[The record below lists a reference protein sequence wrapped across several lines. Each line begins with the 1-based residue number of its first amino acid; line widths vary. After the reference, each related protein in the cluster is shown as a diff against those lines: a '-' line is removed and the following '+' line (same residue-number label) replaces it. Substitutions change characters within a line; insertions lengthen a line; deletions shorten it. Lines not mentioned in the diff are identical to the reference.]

1 MDIDDENIVIEEVDS
16 CNINEVELSEF
27 VTVIPAANTRTISSS
42 IPSTSSYSLSLSAP
56 VTRRNTPQINPEQE
70 SILIKKLINGEMS
83 FSEYNKEIGE
93 DEVVI
98 DDDDQDDEND
108 IIVTETLNTSIRSTA
123 EPGTSRSNMIQ
134 RSYSSSSASGS
145 ASESIHSKSANFEG
159 EFFQSRKD
167 AMRGILKGRDQL
179 RDGRQRRRCVLPVA
193 LQGLMGEANL
203 RYARGQN
210 ELAEKVCLEIIRQV
224 PLAHEP
230 FLTLA
235 QIHDGNPE
243 KFMQFSLI
251 AAHLNPADSEQ
262 WMRIAQFCIEQGNIK
277 QAINCYTKAI
287 KFNPKD
293 INLRTKRIE
302 LLESINEDKIA
313 FRCWCSLVFVI
324 PPEQGEFLLQT
335 AKMVAVRCIKDS
347 NYVKALEAMGCAYAK
362 VPDLFRNEDLNQ
374 LFELLIGNQQ
384 YRRVLDILV
393 AHTGLN
399 VTYLKDE
406 AEASKPVPYPDC
418 CVVTCTFPN
427 NINLD
432 FRTKLI
438 VCLVHLKAFHLI
450 DYMFKN
456 IFTHIRVEEAG
467 DCFLDIAEALMK
479 EEKFEEA
486 LTLLVPLVESKN
498 YSLAAV
504 WLRHADCYRA
514 IGKNDQAI
522 ESYAQV
528 VALAPQHFD
537 ARLTLA
543 ALLKQQGRE
552 AEALRALEQDLE
564 CDLIDPCVLYE
575 RCFMLKETGNLD
587 QYINVAQLLI
597 SRHCIKVRTRYEML
611 VVAHLSKHSN
621 KVQLIKESRRNR
633 KEALEDLDGP
643 EFVASAEN
651 EPSWVE
657 EYDLFKDVLAT
668 AFQTANFGAMQ
679 RLAITSLS
687 SRRFVSHHQKE
698 MYFFAL
704 LSTIFNRDAN
714 FAYVLAREYVVK
726 HLNNHRVWNLF
737 NVVLQFTEDNRY
749 SRFLMRLFL
758 RVDCEVDEWPR
769 ILRANYYIT
778 SGTYK
783 YALNDYMRIFK
794 KTKSPLVAL
803 LIGITYISIGQQKF
817 TTKKHTVIAQAIS
830 FLNTYEK
837 IREPEAKH
845 EIHYN
850 LGRLHHQFGM
860 IHIAIYH
867 YKEVLNYTNA
877 FIEAHEEFLNLKRE
891 AAYNLH
897 LIYRKAGNLDLARK
911 YLYDYIIV

>member
-1 MDIDDENIVIEEVDS
+1 MDIDDESIVIEEVDGA
-16 CNINEVELSEF
+16 NINEAELLEF
-27 VTVIPAANTRTISSS
+27 VPVATIPATRPAKIPKMVPV
-42 IPSTSSYSLSLSAP
+42 PSTSASSTGPSSSQASARRAAP
-56 VTRRNTPQINPEQE
+56 VQIDQE
-70 SILIKKLINGEMS
+70 HESNLIKKLINGEMS
-83 FSEYNKEIGE
+83 FSEYKKEIGE
-93 DEVVI
+93 DDVVI
-98 DDDDQDDEND
+98 DDDEQDDEHVSVIATPVPASATTTSSLKSN
-108 IIVTETLNTSIRSTA
+108 VTAADTKPA
-123 EPGTSRSNMIQ
+123 M
-134 RSYSSSSASGS
+134 
-145 ASESIHSKSANFEG
+145 FE
-159 EFFQSRKD
+159 EELFQSRKD

-203 RYARGQN
+203 CYARGQN

-235 QIHDGNPE
+235 QIHEANPE
-243 KFMQFSLI
+243 KYMQFSLI

-262 WMRIAQFCIEQGNIK
+262 WMRIAQFCIEQDNIK

-293 INLRTKRIE
+293 INLRTKRIQ

-324 PPEQGEFLLQT
+324 PSEQGEFLLDT
-335 AKMVAVRCIKDS
+335 AKRVAERCIKDA
-347 NYVKALEAMGCAYAK
+347 NYAKALEAMGCAYSK
-362 VPDLFRNEDLNQ
+362 VPELFRNEDLNQ
-374 LFELLIGNQQ
+374 LLELLIGNHQ
-384 YRRVLDILV
+384 YKKVVDILV
-393 AHTGLN
+393 LHAGLD
-399 VTYLKDE
+399 VSYIKMEGTDGTADDSIILK
-406 AEASKPVPYPDC
+406 C
-418 CVVTCTFPN
+418 IIPN
-427 NINLD
+427 SMNLD

-438 VCLVHLKAFHLI
+438 VCLVHLRAFHLL
-450 DYMFKN
+450 DYLFKN
-456 IFTHIRVEEAG
+456 IFTYIRVEEAG
-467 DCFLDIAEALMK
+467 DCYLDIAEALMK

-514 IGKNDQAI
+514 IGKFDQAI
-522 ESYAQV
+522 ESYSQV
-528 VALAPQHFD
+528 VSLAPQHFD

-597 SRHCIKVRTRYEML
+597 SRHCIRVRTRYEML

-633 KEALEDLDGP
+633 KEPLEDLDGP

-651 EPSWVE
+651 EPSWTE
-657 EYDLFKDVLAT
+657 EYSLFKDVLAT
-668 AFQTANFGAMQ
+668 AFQTGHFGAMQ

-794 KTKSPLVAL
+794 KTNSPLVAL

-867 YKEVLNYTNA
+867 YKEVLSYTNEL
-877 FIEAHEEFLNLKRE
+877 IEKHEDFLDLKRE

-897 LIYRKAGNLDLARK
+897 LIYKKAGNFNLARK
-911 YLYDYIIV
+911 YLYDYIII

>member
-1 MDIDDENIVIEEVDS
+1 MDSDDDSIVIEEVDCS
-16 CNINEVELSEF
+16 NYDESELSEF
-27 VTVIPAANTRTISSS
+27 VPVAPIPAAETPALAPQKRK
-42 IPSTSSYSLSLSAP
+42 STDMD
-56 VTRRNTPQINPEQE
+56 QE
-70 SILIKKLINGEMS
+70 HEGLLIKKLINGEMS
-83 FSEYNKEIGE
+83 FSEYNKEMGE
-93 DEVVI
+93 DDVVI
-98 DDDDQDDEND
+98 DDDDQELEVV
-108 IIVTETLNTSIRSTA
+108 ITKSV
-123 EPGTSRSNMIQ
+123 P
-134 RSYSSSSASGS
+134 SASTS
-145 ASESIHSKSANFEG
+145 SHFE
-159 EFFQSRKD
+159 EELFQSRKD

-203 RYARGQN
+203 CYARGQN

-235 QIHDGNPE
+235 QIHEANPE

-293 INLRTKRIE
+293 IDLRTKRIE
-302 LLESINEDKIA
+302 LLESINEEKIA

-335 AKMVAVRCIKDS
+335 AKMVAERCIKDS

-362 VPDLFRNEDLNQ
+362 VPELFRNENLNQ
-374 LFELLIGNQQ
+374 LFELLIANQQ
-384 YRRVLDILV
+384 FRKVLEILV
-393 AHTGLN
+393 LHAGLEISFIKPELTAAKSSGSI
-399 VTYLKDE
+399 VLKC
-406 AEASKPVPYPDC
+406 SIPDYM
-418 CVVTCTFPN
+418 
-427 NINLD
+427 NLD

-438 VCLVHLKAFHLI
+438 VSLVHLKAFHLL
-450 DYMFKN
+450 DYLFKN
-456 IFTHIRVEEAG
+456 IFTFIRAEEAG
-467 DCFLDIAEALMK
+467 DCYLDIAEALMK
-479 EEKFEEA
+479 EEKYEEA
-486 LTLLVPLVESKN
+486 LRLLIPLVESKN

-514 IGKNDQAI
+514 IGKFEKAI

-597 SRHCIKVRTRYEML
+597 SRHCIRVRTRYEML

-633 KEALEDLDGP
+633 KEPLEDLDGP
-643 EFVASAEN
+643 EFVPSAEN
-651 EPSWVE
+651 EPSWIE
-657 EYDLFKDVLAT
+657 EYNLFKDVLGT
-668 AFQTANFGAMQ
+668 AFETGNFGAMQ

-726 HLNNHRVWNLF
+726 HLSNHRIWNLF

-794 KTKSPLVAL
+794 KTRSPLVAL

-860 IHIAIYH
+860 IHIAIHH
-867 YKEVLNYTNA
+867 YKAVLCYTNE
-877 FIEAHEEFLNLKRE
+877 FIQKHESHLDLKRE

-897 LIYRKAGNLDLARK
+897 LIYKKAGNTDLARK
-911 YLYDYIIV
+911 YLYDYVVV